1 MAEETTTI
9 VIMGATGDLT
19 QRKLLPALFQL
30 ECKGRL
36 PKDLRIVG
44 FAHRGYSNCKFRE
57 LMWEGVQ
64 EFGELAVRKG
74 EWARFAGNLS
84 YIRGDL
90 DAPQDLTQQRLEE
103 MEGGGTVNRLFYLSS
118 HPDSSEPPSRTW
130 KRPAWRG
137 KMPTGVA

>member
-30 ECKGRL
+30 GCKGRL

-44 FAHRGYSNCKFRE
+44 FARREYSDDQFRE
-57 LMWEGVQ
+57 LMWEGVR

-74 EWARFAGNLS
+74 E
-84 YIRGDL
+84 
-90 DAPQDLTQQRLEE
+90 
-103 MEGGGTVNRLFYLSS
+103 
-118 HPDSSEPPSRTW
+118 
-130 KRPAWRG
+130 
-137 KMPTGVA
+137 